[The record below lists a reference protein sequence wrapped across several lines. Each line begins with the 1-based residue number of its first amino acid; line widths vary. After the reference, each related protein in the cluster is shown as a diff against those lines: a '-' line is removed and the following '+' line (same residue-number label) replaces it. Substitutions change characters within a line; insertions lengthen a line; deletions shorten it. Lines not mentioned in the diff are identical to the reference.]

1 MDEKKYE
8 ETDRDL
14 MGDFDESK
22 LDRVGKPLGVEE
34 HDAGRP
40 DDAPPPEEQ
49 KKSHTLN
56 DMSEDYE
63 FFTTAC
69 IHALTPFDRDPV
81 AEFNRIH
88 PVSHNAE
95 QPLIIDATQPFFEG
109 LGVCLLAGHPV
120 NFDRRLYAILR
131 DRWDLLRDT
140 IAGIAM
146 MHRKSDFYGRINFY
160 EMEIADQFAIKKMSV
175 VDHVPI
181 VPITVFGVSTNKV
194 FGYLEPREFP
204 QLPTL
209 VKEPPKEDMKIEGAS
224 VLGPPP
230 SPEHLLPKEKQE

>member
-1 MDEKKYE
+1 MDEKRYK

-22 LDRVGKPLGVEE
+22 LDRVGKPMGVEE

-49 KKSHTLN
+49 KKTHTLG
-56 DMSEDYE
+56 DMSQDYE

-69 IHALTPFDRDPV
+69 IHACTPFDRDPV
-81 AEFNRIH
+81 AEFNKIH
-88 PVSHNAE
+88 PVSVAAE
-95 QPLIIDATQPFFEG
+95 MPLIIDHSQPFFRG
-109 LGVCLLAGHPV
+109 LGVCLVGGQPHNL
-120 NFDRRLYAILR
+120 DRRIYAILR
-131 DRWDLLRDT
+131 DRWEALRDT

-160 EMEIADQFAIKKMSV
+160 EMEIADPFALKKMSV
-175 VDHVPI
+175 VDRVPT

-194 FGYLEPREFP
+194 FAYLQPAEFP

-209 VKEPPKEDMKIEGAS
+209 VKEPPKKDVEIEGS
-224 VLGPPP
+224 NVLGPPP
-230 SPEHLLPKEKQE
+230 SPEHLLPKDS